1 MRVRAASTEIL
12 DYNVVYEKKSKDTIK
27 THPGEKTL
35 HLRERYAVYNLG
47 ITF

>member
-1 MRVRAASTEIL
+1 MFVWLLLKYLIIMWF
-12 DYNVVYEKKSKDTIK
+12 KKSKDTIK
-27 THPGEKTL
+27 THSGEKTL